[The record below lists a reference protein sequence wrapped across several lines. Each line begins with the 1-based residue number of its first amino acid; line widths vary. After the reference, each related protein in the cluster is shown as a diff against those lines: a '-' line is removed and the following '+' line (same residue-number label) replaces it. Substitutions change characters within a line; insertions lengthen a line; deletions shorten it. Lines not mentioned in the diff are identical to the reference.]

1 MNKFLSALLLS
12 GCALTAQ
19 AGPSINIGTFYDY
32 LEGDKST
39 FLKRVYNVG
48 DSTAFVRVNIFEI
61 TFDSAGQALETPL
74 HSDAQDAAQRKGL
87 IASPARLIIPSNGMQ
102 ATRILYMGGRDKE
115 RYYRV
120 RYTPVMPE
128 REDQFA
134 VSDAER
140 EAYAE
145 SMSAG
150 VNVMAG
156 YGAVFFVRPKE
167 TRFDTLID
175 DQTMKYRVENK
186 GNSTIELDEFKDC
199 STTSQSD
206 CLPTRKHILRP
217 GMALG
222 FEKQAGRVYFFNLVE
237 AGKSQG
243 FEVKL

>member
-1 MNKFLSALLLS
+1 LNKFLSALLLS

-87 IASPARLIIPSNGMQ
+87 IASPARLIIPSKGMQ
-102 ATRILYMGGRDKE
+102 ATRLLYMGARDEE

-120 RYTPVMPE
+120 RYTPVVPE
-128 REDQFA
+128 KEDQFA
-134 VSDAER
+134 VSEADR

-167 TRFDTLID
+167 TRFDTRID
-175 DQTMKYRVENK
+175 DHAVHYQVENK
-186 GNSTIELDEFKDC
+186 GNSTIELDDFKDC
-199 STTSQSD
+199 TDASKSD

-217 GMALG
+217 GMTFG
-222 FEKQAGRVYFFNLVE
+222 FEKQEGRLYYFNLIE
-237 AGKSQG
+237 GGRITPK
-243 FEVKL
+243 EVR